1 MRSVEGAFH
10 RLAKRRALRVLNHHR
25 RPGDR
30 LERNP
35 VQADRAT
42 KRDNRNHAT
51 DAVKHVADVIRLLP
65 VRQTT
70 EIRRPIPVVE
80 KTRICL
86 TTKTYNS
93 NRRE

>member
-10 RLAKRRALRVLNHHR
+10 SLAKGSPLRVLNHHR

-30 LERNP
+30 LKRNP

-42 KRDNRNHAT
+42 KRENHNRAA
-51 DAVKHVADVIRLLP
+51 DAVNHVGDAIHLIP

-70 EIRRPIPVVE
+70 EAGLNPTSVGKV
-80 KTRICL
+80 L
-86 TTKTYNS
+86 
-93 NRRE
+93 

>member
-10 RLAKRRALRVLNHHR
+10 SSAKRRALCVLNHHR

-30 LERNP
+30 LKRNP

-42 KRDNRNHAT
+42 KRENHNHAT

-70 EIRRPIPVVE
+70 PNNIVYTVEVIANREAATSGRPE
-80 KTRICL
+80 
-86 TTKTYNS
+86 NS
-93 NRRE
+93 